1 MDAKNAG
8 GLRFEGASSADATA
22 RYAEF
27 ARLGAGSAHELRP
40 QRACVFMTGVFMAD
54 GKFSE
59 FWSKI
64 HWQLARV
71 RVKGTVPDASEFGFQ
86 VNTIIPSSG

>member
-1 MDAKNAG
+1 MNAQNAWD
-8 GLRFEGASSADATA
+8 LRFEGAKSADATA

-40 QRACVFMTGVFMAD
+40 QRASVFMTGVSMAD
-54 GKFSE
+54 GKFPE

-64 HWQLARV
+64 HRQLV
-71 RVKGTVPDASEFGFQ
+71 RACV
-86 VNTIIPSSG
+86 